1 MVTSIKVCICGH
13 SRGDHM
19 NGRHLCQ
26 SQDIDQPEFK
36 CNCDW
41 YDTAP
46 DPSKSYCDDCIL
58 AVEDEGIYG
67 LAEQYDAL
75 ALMGSDMADHECE
88 RLTEP
93 STRCDCRGHNIR

>member
-1 MVTSIKVCICGH
+1 MVTSNKVCICGH

-46 DPSKSYCDDCIL
+46 DPSKS
-58 AVEDEGIYG
+58 
-67 LAEQYDAL
+67 
-75 ALMGSDMADHECE
+75 
-88 RLTEP
+88 
-93 STRCDCRGHNIR
+93 